1 MSFILSSAE
10 ILHNIFFFL
19 FFSPLAKFEK
29 SAKSVEL
36 NDSTAVDRINGLK
49 AGCQYLEDFL
59 GWLKISDFRYRQLK
73 KIKINK
79 IFKKTVRTIINRV

>member
-36 NDSTAVDRINGLK
+36 NDSTAVDRIKGLK

-59 GWLKISDFRYRQLK
+59 GSVGSFGGFGLNYLIFGIDSLK
-73 KIKINK
+73 KLKSIKFSK
-79 IFKKTVRTIINRV
+79 RQ